1 MVRFDQWMQEDR
13 TRYAWYHAKK
23 RRQCWLEA
31 LALERCPLA
40 NKERRAEYLVV
51 AGRSLGAGRSGTSE
65 SVVFC
70 VGSADASRLQR
81 GQDMQAIVFPG
92 LMIDRAYREIG
103 RGKAACRGYVPM
115 VTACHLTNGF

>member
-1 MVRFDQWMQEDR
+1 MDAGGPNQICLVPHEEAKIMLVGGAGVGAVSFGKQRAARRMFGGDR
-13 TRYAWYHAKK
+13 
-23 RRQCWLEA
+23 
-31 LALERCPLA
+31 PLA
-40 NKERRAEYLVV
+40 RA
-51 AGRSLGAGRSGTSE
+51 GFRSGTSE

>member
-1 MVRFDQWMQEDR
+1 MLVGGAGVGAVSFGKQRAARRMFGGDR
-13 TRYAWYHAKK
+13 
-23 RRQCWLEA
+23 
-31 LALERCPLA
+31 PLA
-40 NKERRAEYLVV
+40 RA
-51 AGRSLGAGRSGTSE
+51 GFRSGTSE